1 MKTSEIKEGKLLAC
15 VAYIP
20 LFGILIAYFL
30 NNDKKNPF
38 TSFHVRQ
45 ALGLFLFYLICAIS
59 VSNLDSPNLRLL
71 LWYSFIGLF
80 VIGFSSALLGKTYI
94 IPIIGNFFQKT
105 FKNIGK

>member
-1 MKTSEIKEGKLLAC
+1 MTESTIKEGKLLAC
-15 VAYIP
+15 IAYIP

-38 TSFHVRQ
+38 TSFHIRQ

-59 VSNLDSPNLRLL
+59 ISHLDSHNLRLL

-80 VIGFSSALLGKTYI
+80 LIGFASAVLGKTYV
-94 IPIIGNFFQKT
+94 IPIIGNFIQKT
-105 FKNIGK
+105 FKNIGS